1 MTTSLPEA
9 PNSYTLVLPPGWIRV
24 SLTGTV
30 QQAVK
35 DLTDRMFRNIPRDD
49 ALDERR
55 AVADLLGDMVRR
67 AKAGNGLDLYVPVEK
82 IHGRTI
88 AASFVVGGVMLPD
101 EVDGMESLAILGD
114 LAKGGKPV
122 EVDREI
128 GVRTERVQTAD
139 LGQDRN
145 VDVDSRRVDYMFPV
159 PADGRRWLVVTFSTP
174 GAGAP
179 DDQVANALVQL
190 FDAMMTTFRWR
201 R

>member
-1 MTTSLPEA
+1 MTAPLREV

-35 DLTDRMFRNIPRDD
+35 DLTDRMFRSIARDE
-49 ALDERR
+49 ALDART
-55 AVADLLGDMVRR
+55 AVAAQLADMVRR
-67 AKAGNGLDLYVPVEK
+67 AKADNGLDLYVPVEK

-88 AASFVVGGVMLPD
+88 AASFVVGGVMLP
-101 EVDGMESLAILGD
+101 EQADGLESLAVVGD

-122 EVDREI
+122 EIDGEI
-128 GVRTERVQTAD
+128 GVRTERVEAAD
-139 LGQDRN
+139 PAHK

-159 PADGRRWLVVTFSTP
+159 PGDGRRWLVVTFSTP
-174 GAGAP
+174 GEGAP
-179 DDQVANALVQL
+179 DDRIATALVQL